1 MAEQPA
7 FSRNWLRW
15 GALAAVA
22 VAAVAIYVSLDA
34 QSNTADAACAAA
46 TERAAALDGLAAGQV
61 AAFRVVANSASMT
74 GVGFQTPGGEPR
86 TLADF
91 AGRVVLLNLWATW
104 CVPCREEM
112 PALDALEATL
122 GGDAFQVLAV
132 SIDTVDTPDGPREF
146 YAEYGIAALELYVD
160 PSARL
165 LSDLRSIGI
174 RGGLPTT
181 ILLDENG
188 CTLGI
193 VEGPADWAGP
203 DALALIGAAIGG

>member
-7 FSRNWLRW
+7 FGRNWLRW

-46 TERAAALDGLAAGQV
+46 TGRAAELDGLAVGQV
-61 AAFRVVANSASMT
+61 AAFRVAGEPVSMAAIA
-74 GVGFQTPGGEPR
+74 FQTPEGDPI
-86 TLADF
+86 TLRDF
-91 AGRVVLLNLWATW
+91 SGRLILLNIWATW

-112 PALDALEATL
+112 PALDALNTYYRGEE
-122 GGDAFQVLAV
+122 FEVVPV
-132 SIDTVDTPDGPREF
+132 SLDTTNTPDGPIAF
-146 YAEYGIAALELYVD
+146 YADYGIESLGLYVD

-165 LSDLRSIGI
+165 TNELRTRGI
-174 RGGLPTT
+174 TPGFPTS
-181 ILLDENG
+181 ILLDEEG
-188 CTLGI
+188 CMLGI
-193 VEGPADWAGP
+193 LQGPADWAGP